1 MSILTILEGPMA
13 RQTHKWAVAKAKAQ
27 LSAVINRALADGPQT
42 ITRSGRDAVIVVS
55 TEDWKRKTKRHGNLA
70 DFFASSPLRGA
81 RIRIKRSKAKAR
93 EIEL

>member
-1 MSILTILEGPMA
+1 MSILTISEELMA
-13 RQTHKWAVAKAKAQ
+13 RQAHKWAVAKAKAQ

-55 TEDWKRKTKRHGNLA
+55 TEDWKRKSRRQGNLA
-70 DFFASSPLRGA
+70 DFFGSSPLRGA

-93 EIEL
+93 EIVL